1 MSLNSNGSKSNG
13 GRDQSHEPPALAR
26 DAEGRI
32 EPASLADIIQWF
44 LERDPRVGVV
54 RHPRVEEVFRWKQS
68 AARESGEEVFEFASA
83 EDRFAIGVMQA
94 LMQNPSERE
103 LHEWIGQLLNALDD
117 AAKTNEELAQAY
129 RLDATGALSPV
140 AESEKIPTARGRDV
154 YLTCCWLETLCTA
167 EVRVLGW
174 LYQELY
180 GRSFRP
186 ENF

>member
-1 MSLNSNGSKSNG
+1 MSLNSNGSKPDEA
-13 GRDQSHEPPALAR
+13 RAQSHEPPTLAR

-68 AARESGEEVFEFASA
+68 ASKDAGEEVFEFASA
-83 EDRFAIGVMQA
+83 EDRFAIGVVQA

-117 AAKTNEELAQAY
+117 ATKTNEEIAQAY
-129 RLDATGALSPV
+129 RLNTSDVQSPV
-140 AESEKIPTARGRDV
+140 AESEKIPTARARDV

>member
-1 MSLNSNGSKSNG
+1 MSLKSNGSKPNEA
-13 GRDQSHEPPALAR
+13 REQSHEPPALAR

-32 EPASLADIIQWF
+32 EPSSLARIIEWF
-44 LERDPRVGVV
+44 IERDRRVNVV
-54 RHPRVEEVFRWKQS
+54 RHPRVEEVFRWKQ
-68 AARESGEEVFEFASA
+68 AASREAGEEVFEFASA
-83 EDRFAIGVMQA
+83 EDRFAVGVMQA

-103 LHEWIGQLLNALDD
+103 LHEWIGQLLNALDE

-129 RLDATGALSPV
+129 RLDTAGALSPV

-180 GRSFRP
+180 GRPFSP